1 MGKRAPSTERMN
13 LLYSN
18 DTQGNYPESW
28 YSATTQHLNAFPSL
42 KGSRKYDICIVGAGY
57 TGLSAALHLSNL
69 GYSVAVLDAH
79 RVGFGASGRNG
90 GQLGTGQRL
99 NQDELIR
106 QLGESN
112 ADKMW
117 HLANDAVNTVKEI
130 IRTYKIDCHISPG
143 VATLGFNSKEV
154 KELHQY
160 AEYLQKRYNYKG
172 LELLSHEACNA
183 LCHSKKYTGGILDMN
198 AAHLHPL
205 RFVFGLA
212 QAAIKAGAHI
222 FEQSEVLKLVP
233 GNVNKAITKAGE
245 IQSEFIVLGCN
256 GYLGNLEPKVAA
268 KVMPINNFIIATE
281 PLVDRA
287 KSILTKDIAVA
298 DTKFVVNYFRLS
310 KDNRLLFGGGEN
322 YSYKFPKNIT
332 STVLKPM
339 LEIFPQLSD
348 IKIDYAW
355 GGTLGITRQRM
366 PYFGRITEKILSV
379 SGYSGHG
386 IGTATHAGKLISM
399 AINGQQD
406 GFNTMASI
414 PIKSF
419 PGGAR
424 YKSPLLILAMSWYAL
439 RDKLGI

>member
-1 MGKRAPSTERMN
+1 MN

-18 DTQGNYPESW
+18 DTQGNYPQSW
-28 YSATTQHLNAFPSL
+28 YSATAEPLNAFPNL
-42 KGSRKYDICIVGAGY
+42 KGSKKYDICIVGAGY
-57 TGLSAALHLSNL
+57 TGLSSALHLSSL

-90 GQLGTGQRL
+90 GQLGAGQRV
-99 NQDELIR
+99 NQDKLVSKI
-106 QLGESN
+106 GENN

-117 HLANDAVNTVKEI
+117 HLANDAVSTVKEI
-130 IRTYKIDCHISPG
+130 IKKNNIDCHIKPG
-143 VATLGFNSKEV
+143 IATLGFNSKEV
-154 KELHQY
+154 KEIHNY
-160 AEYLQKRYNYKG
+160 AEYLKKRYSYTG
-172 LELLSHEACNA
+172 LELLSQEDCNT
-183 LCHSKKYTGGILDMN
+183 LCCSKKYTGGILDMN

-205 RFVFGLA
+205 RFIFGLA
-212 QAAIKAGAHI
+212 KAAVLAGTDI
-222 FEQSEVLKLVP
+222 FEQSEVIKLVP
-233 GNVNKAITKAGE
+233 GKVNKTITKVGE
-245 IQSEFIVLGCN
+245 IQSDFVVLGCN

-281 PLVDRA
+281 PLGERTEE
-287 KSILTKDIAVA
+287 ILTKDIAVA

-310 KDNRLLFGGGEN
+310 KDKRLLFGGGEN

-339 LEIFPQLSD
+339 LEIFPQLSN

-366 PYFGRITEKILSV
+366 PYFCRVTDTILSV

-386 IGTATHAGKLISM
+386 VGTATHAGKLISM

-419 PGGAR
+419 PGGAK
-424 YKSPLLILAMSWYAL
+424 YKTPLLILAMSWYAL
-439 RDKLGI
+439 RDKLGL

>member
-1 MGKRAPSTERMN
+1 MN

-18 DTQGNYPESW
+18 DTQGNYPQSW
-28 YSATTQHLNAFPSL
+28 YSATAEPLNAFPNL
-42 KGSRKYDICIVGAGY
+42 KGSKKYDICIVGAGY
-57 TGLSAALHLSNL
+57 TGLSSALHLSSL

-90 GQLGTGQRL
+90 GQLGAGQRV
-99 NQDELIR
+99 NQDELVSKI
-106 QLGESN
+106 GENN

-117 HLANDAVNTVKEI
+117 HLANDAVSTVKEI
-130 IRTYKIDCHISPG
+130 IKKNNIDCHIKPG
-143 VATLGFNSKEV
+143 IATLGFNSKEV
-154 KELHQY
+154 KELHNY
-160 AEYLQKRYNYKG
+160 AEYLEKRYSYKG
-172 LELLSHEACNA
+172 LKLLSHKDCNT
-183 LCHSKKYTGGILDMN
+183 LCRSEKYTGGILDMN

-205 RFVFGLA
+205 RFIFGLA
-212 QAAIKAGAHI
+212 KAAILAGTDI
-222 FEQSEVLKLVP
+222 FEQSEVIKLVP
-233 GNVNKAITKAGE
+233 GKVNKTITKVGE
-245 IQSEFIVLGCN
+245 IQSDFVVLGCN

-281 PLVDRA
+281 PLGERTEEV
-287 KSILTKDIAVA
+287 LTRDIAVA

-310 KDNRLLFGGGEN
+310 KDKRLLFGGGEN

-339 LEIFPQLSD
+339 LEIFPQLSN

-366 PYFGRITEKILSV
+366 PYFCRVTDTILSV

-386 IGTATHAGKLISM
+386 VGTATHAGKLISM

-424 YKSPLLILAMSWYAL
+424 YKTPLLILAMSWYAL

>member
-1 MGKRAPSTERMN
+1 MN

-18 DTQGNYPESW
+18 DTQGKYPESW
-28 YSATTQHLNAFPSL
+28 YSATAEPLSAFPNL
-42 KGSRKYDICIVGAGY
+42 KGSKKYDICIVGAGY
-57 TGLSAALHLSNL
+57 TGLSSALHLSNL

-90 GQLGTGQRL
+90 GQLGAGQRVY
-99 NQDELIR
+99 QDELVNKV
-106 QLGESN
+106 GENN

-117 HLANDAVNTVKEI
+117 HLANDAVSTVKEI
-130 IRTYKIDCHISPG
+130 IKTNNIDCHIKPG
-143 VATLGFNSKEV
+143 AATLGFNSNEV
-154 KELHQY
+154 KELHNY
-160 AEYLQKRYNYKG
+160 AEYLEKRYSYKG
-172 LELLSHEACNA
+172 LELLSQADCNT
-183 LCHSKKYTGGILDMN
+183 LCCSEKYTGGILDMN

-212 QAAIKAGAHI
+212 KAAVLAGTNI
-222 FEQSEVLKLVP
+222 FEQSEVIQLIP
-233 GNVNKAITKAGE
+233 GKVNRTITNAGE
-245 IQSEFIVLGCN
+245 IQSDFVVLGCN
-256 GYLGNLEPKVAA
+256 GYLGNLETKVAA

-281 PLVDRA
+281 PLGERTEEV
-287 KSILTKDIAVA
+287 LTKDIAVA

-310 KDNRLLFGGGEN
+310 KDKRLLFGGGEN

-348 IKIDYAW
+348 VKIDYAW

-366 PYFGRITEKILSV
+366 PYFCRVTDTILSV

-386 IGTATHAGKLISM
+386 LGTATHAGKLISM

-424 YKSPLLILAMSWYAL
+424 YKTPLLILAMSWYAL